1 VTLGLTVLGNLG
13 TWNMN
18 EIGQRLQ
25 KLYLYHGLC
34 VTNTFFSTKPRHRVS
49 WRHPR
54 SGIWHSLVGG
64 KVLLQPKQMRCHIQK
79 GRHYVNAA
87 RTSIPALCKL
97 SVMLSPL
104 SRCSKSVPR
113 LMHIRN
119 EYLSV
124 SRYIT

>member
-1 VTLGLTVLGNLG
+1 MTLGLTVFGNFG

-18 EIGQRLQ
+18 EIGQGLQ
-25 KLYLYHGLC
+25 KLYLFHELC
-34 VTNTFFSTKPRHRVS
+34 VTNTFSTNPHHRVS
-49 WRHPR
+49 WRDLR
-54 SGIWHSLVGG
+54 SGLWHSLVGG
-64 KVLLQPKQMRCHIQK
+64 KVLLQPKQIHCHIQK

-87 RTSIPALCKL
+87 RTSVPDLCKL